1 MPYNILVIDD
11 DRQTAMFTA
20 DMLRLDGHVVALAF
34 GARSALHQLSEVI
47 PDIVFVDLN
56 MPGVDG
62 LEICRYLRRDPLT
75 ARLPIVVVSA
85 NGEDGYKQ
93 AAAAAG
99 ANDYLV
105 KPAMVDDLNRMLE
118 RYLGGTIPSP
128 RIQPNAKTTK

>member
-20 DMLRLDGHVVALAF
+20 DMLRFAGHTVSVSL
-34 GARSALHQLSEVI
+34 GARSALRVLSEVI
-47 PDIVFVDLN
+47 PDVVFVDMN

-75 ARLPIVVVSA
+75 ATIPIVVISA
-85 NGEDGYKQ
+85 NSEQGYKD

-99 ANDYLV
+99 ANDYVV
-105 KPAMVDDLNRMLE
+105 KPAMIEDLDRVLAHVV
-118 RYLGGTIPSP
+118 IPEKQQKP
-128 RIQPNAKTTK
+128 RHA